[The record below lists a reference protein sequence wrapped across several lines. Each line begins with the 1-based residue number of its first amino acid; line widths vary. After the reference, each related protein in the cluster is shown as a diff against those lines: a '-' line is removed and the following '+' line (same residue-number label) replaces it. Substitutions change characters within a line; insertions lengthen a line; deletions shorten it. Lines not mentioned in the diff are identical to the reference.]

1 VNVNSSF
8 ARALHRRRKEDQVP
22 FYCRRGRG
30 IRGEKHADEQIA
42 RIAPTK
48 NVLFG
53 FAPSRNVSSW
63 QMFGSTKRTYAL
75 ATSCQ
80 EHGFA
85 AVSSAAAVVSN
96 ATIH

>member
-1 VNVNSSF
+1 MHADNLLFIVDAHAESAVKS
-8 ARALHRRRKEDQVP
+8 A
-22 FYCRRGRG
+22 
-30 IRGEKHADEQIA
+30 EKHADEQIA
-42 RIAPTK
+42 RIAPTE